1 MKAYL
6 NGQEYAFEEG
16 ETILQLARRAGVF
29 IPTLCRFEFIS
40 HIQNPNNIGNMRRE
54 R

>member
-6 NGQEYAFEEG
+6 NGQEYSFEEG

-29 IPTLCRFEFIS
+29 IPTLCRFEPLA
-40 HIQNPNNIGNMRRE
+40 HKMNNI
-54 R
+54 